1 MSKYDELK
9 QQLLPKYYEEIK
21 SSFNLKLIIEDITE
35 KGKPC
40 RYIPPIQLIFI
51 YYTSKHF
58 IIHQNIYLFHLVLFL
73 LYITYIL
80 YLNSHT
86 FYFISIAIKYTFKD
100 FLFHFTNSSVS
111 ILQKKKTFI
120 HTYIGWFTYSYPS
133 ISCYIQEIYLKSTHH
148 SKNKKIIIINKII
161 SSIVLFNK

>member
-86 FYFISIAIKYTFKD
+86 FYFISIA
-100 FLFHFTNSSVS
+100 
-111 ILQKKKTFI
+111 TFI
-120 HTYIGWFTYSYPS
+120 HTCIGSLTV
-133 ISCYIQEIYLKSTHH
+133 IQAYHVTF
-148 SKNKKIIIINKII
+148 KKFI
-161 SSIVLFNK
+161 